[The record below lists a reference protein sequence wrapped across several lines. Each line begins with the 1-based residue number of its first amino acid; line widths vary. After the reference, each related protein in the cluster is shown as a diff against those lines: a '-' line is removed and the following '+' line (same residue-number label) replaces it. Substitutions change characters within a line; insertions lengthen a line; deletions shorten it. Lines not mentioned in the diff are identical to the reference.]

1 MVQHSVTDR
10 PTEQSR
16 LLADAGN
23 AKGQPGGYVSIRQVS
38 PEGSPSDEANGPVVK
53 TRSDDEESVGLG
65 EVEGIGGRKV
75 AHIISVLLIGQ
86 SLS

>member
-1 MVQHSVTDR
+1 MVQHSAIGQ

-23 AKGQPGGYVSIRQVS
+23 AKGQPGSYVSISEVS
-38 PEGSPSDEANGPVVK
+38 PEGSLRDEANGPVVK
-53 TRSDDEESVGLG
+53 SRSDDEESVHLG
-65 EVEGIGGRKV
+65 EIEGIGGRKV

>member
-1 MVQHSVTDR
+1 MAQHSATSQ

-23 AKGQPGGYVSIRQVS
+23 AKGQPGGYVSIGEVS
-38 PEGSPSDEANGPVVK
+38 PEGSLSDEANGPVVK
-53 TRSDDEESVGLG
+53 SRSDDEESVRLG

-75 AHIISVLLIGQ
+75 THIISVLLIGQ

>member
-1 MVQHSVTDR
+1 MVQHSAR
-10 PTEQSR
+10 GQPTEQSR

-23 AKGQPGGYVSIRQVS
+23 AKGQPGGYVSISEVS
-38 PEGSPSDEANGPVVK
+38 PEGSLSDEANGPVVK
-53 TRSDDEESVGLG
+53 SRSDDEGSVHLG

-75 AHIISVLLIGQ
+75 AHVILVLLIGQ